1 MVKFL
6 HNKIIKGIV
15 NFLEIM
21 LLIICCIYVAIIALQ
36 KISNNRSV
44 FGYRFYTVATS
55 SMKPIYVPND
65 VIVVED
71 IDLKDLK
78 VGDDIAYY
86 GENMGHREMIISHRI
101 VYVSEDH
108 NTFKTKGVANQ
119 VEDPPIKKE
128 LILGKI
134 TGKLPIISPIN
145 HVLRN
150 QYGFF
155 FLVFFPL
162 VLVIVLE
169 VLELITN
176 LRLKNNEI
184 VEIKKK
190 EENSSDGE
198 EIL

>member
-6 HNKIIKGIV
+6 HNKVIKGILS
-15 NFLEIM
+15 FLEIM
-21 LLIICCIYVAIIALQ
+21 LLIICIIYVVFIAMQ

-55 SMKPIYVPND
+55 SMKPVYVPND
-65 VIVVED
+65 VIMVKD
-71 IDLKDLK
+71 INYRDLK

-86 GENMGHREMIISHRI
+86 GENIGHKEMIISHRI
-101 VYVSEDH
+101 VYISEDY
-108 NTFKTKGVANQ
+108 NTFKTKGVANE
-119 VEDPPIKKE
+119 VEDPPIKKD

-150 QYGFF
+150 QFGFF

-176 LRLKNNEI
+176 IRLKKNEI

>member
-6 HNKIIKGIV
+6 HNKIIKRIL
-15 NFLEIM
+15 NLLEIM
-21 LLIICCIYVAIIALQ
+21 LLIICCIYVFFIAIQ
-36 KISNNRSV
+36 RISNNRSI

-55 SMKPIYVPND
+55 SMKPVYVPND
-65 VIVVED
+65 VIMVKD
-71 IDLKDLK
+71 IDYHDLK

-86 GENMGHREMIISHRI
+86 GENMGDKNMIISHRI
-101 VYVSEDH
+101 VFISEDY
-108 NTFKTKGVANQ
+108 NTFKTKGIANTT
-119 VEDPPIKKE
+119 EDPPIKKE

-134 TGKLPIISPIN
+134 TGELPIISQIN
-145 HVLRN
+145 HILRN

-162 VLVIVLE
+162 VIVIVLE

-176 LRLKNNEI
+176 IKLKNNEI
-184 VEIKKK
+184 VERKKK

>member
-6 HNKIIKGIV
+6 HNKVVKFIIS
-15 NFLEIM
+15 FLEIM
-21 LLIICCIYVAIIALQ
+21 LLIICCIYVFFIAMQ
-36 KISNNRSV
+36 RISNNRSIM
-44 FGYRFYTVATS
+44 GYRFYTVATS
-55 SMKPIYVPND
+55 SMRPKYVPND
-65 VIVVED
+65 VIIVED
-71 IDLKDLK
+71 INYKDLK
-78 VGDDIAYY
+78 VGDDIAYF
-86 GENMGHREMIISHRI
+86 GENMGHKNMIISHKI
-101 VYVSEDH
+101 VYISDDY
-108 NTFKTKGVANQ
+108 NTFKTKGIAND

-145 HVLRN
+145 HILRN

-176 LRLKNNEI
+176 IRLKKNEI

-190 EENSSDGE
+190 EE
-198 EIL
+198 

>member
-6 HNKIIKGIV
+6 HNKVIKGILS
-15 NFLEIM
+15 FLEIM
-21 LLIICCIYVAIIALQ
+21 LLIICIIYVVFIAMQ

-65 VIVVED
+65 VIMVKD
-71 IDLKDLK
+71 INYRDLK

-86 GENMGHREMIISHRI
+86 GENIGHKEMIISHRI
-101 VYVSEDH
+101 VYISEDY
-108 NTFKTKGVANQ
+108 NTFKTKGVAND
-119 VEDPPIKKE
+119 VEDPPIKKD

-150 QYGFF
+150 QFGFF

-176 LRLKNNEI
+176 IRLKKNEI